1 MVAAVEEDTP
11 TGTITE
17 AAITTPVAIPGMTA
31 YGLDIV
37 EVGRIRCFIALW
49 QEQSGRA
56 LPSCG
61 CLVHRAKHQHSQH
74 TFTQRTK
81 Y

>member
-1 MVAAVEEDTP
+1 MVAEEEDTP
-11 TGTITE
+11 TGTITK

-37 EVGRIRCFIALW
+37 EAGRIRCFIALW

-56 LPSCG
+56 VPSCG
-61 CLVHRAKHQHSQH
+61 CLVPRAKHQHSNIP
-74 TFTQRTK
+74 FLK
-81 Y
+81 E